1 MIRVL
6 LLAAVFPLMT
16 AAFVPSSPDLGTA
29 EAQCRPGDVG
39 TALIVEVV
47 GLKDHV
53 GKLKVEVYPGVE
65 GDWLQDDNKLINAGK
80 TFRRVEG
87 PVPSE
92 HVPHICVRL
101 PGPGRYGVLVLHDR
115 DSNHRFNYQRDGIG
129 FSRNPPLRL
138 SQPSASAVA
147 VNVGAGSSPV
157 RVVMNYR
164 NGLLSF
170 GPITGNQ

>member
-6 LLAAVFPLMT
+6 LLAAALPLMT

-29 EAQCRPGDVG
+29 EAQCRPGEAG
-39 TALIVEVV
+39 TELMVDVV

-53 GKLKVEVYPGVE
+53 GMLKVEVYPGVA

-80 TFRRVEG
+80 VFRRVEG
-87 PVPSE
+87 PVPPE
-92 HVPHICVRL
+92 RVPHVCVRL

-115 DSNHRFNYQRDGIG
+115 DSNHRFNLSHDGIG
-129 FSRNPPLRL
+129 FSRNPRLYL

-147 VNVGAGSSPV
+147 INVGPGITPL
-157 RVVMNYR
+157 RIIMNYR
-164 NGLLSF
+164 TGLMSF
-170 GPITGNQ
+170 GPIAGVQ